1 MARSKL
7 SLMDEHLCHCC
18 GNSYGDASICAL
30 INKMGLNSQMQI
42 ACCSRFVN
50 RERTIVHT
58 KGFQPTSRNFN
69 QLSVL
74 LHKKSK
80 TADSDVFTHD
90 FQIITVKR
98 LLKKSPHKLNST
110 ERKLIKPH
118 LCYARSETRKSALSR
133 SSCCSQFFS
142 VTFRLFVPKVI
153 VLSRA
158 AADHLTGGSPSHR
171 SGLHPDQVQLLSFQ
185 PGCSCRAR
193 LISGPSQHQIHFREP
208 QPCSFPASNA
218 NG

>member
-1 MARSKL
+1 
-7 SLMDEHLCHCC
+7 MDEHLCHCC

-42 ACCSRFVN
+42 ACCSRYVN
-50 RERTIVHT
+50 RESTIVHT

-98 LLKKSPHKLNST
+98 LLKKNHRTNWIQQRESWSSLT
-110 ERKLIKPH
+110 
-118 LCYARSETRKSALSR
+118 SATLGVKQEKVLWAAALVVLR
-133 SSCCSQFFS
+133 FFFS
-142 VTFRLFVPKVI
+142 LFPHIQTLLSPKSLSSPELLRITSPVVP
-153 VLSRA
+153 
-158 AADHLTGGSPSHR
+158 PFHR
-171 SGLHPDQVQLLSFQ
+171 SGLHPDQVQLLSLQ